1 MKGVRC
7 RDDRCAFDQAMDQM
21 LTELSIE
28 KDFLIAA
35 GIQTPAE
42 VPRPPCLA
50 LPNSHRFVTFVA
62 FCASGGLLP
71 QELRARAEEVET

>member
-1 MKGVRC
+1 
-7 RDDRCAFDQAMDQM
+7 M

-28 KDFLIAA
+28 KEFLIAA

-42 VPRPPCLA
+42 VPCPPCLA
-50 LPNSHRFVTFVA
+50 LPDCHRFVTFVA
-62 FCASGGLLP
+62 FRCASGGLLP

>member
-1 MKGVRC
+1 
-7 RDDRCAFDQAMDQM
+7 M

-50 LPNSHRFVTFVA
+50 LPDSHRFVTFVA
-62 FCASGGLLP
+62 FCAAGGLLP
-71 QELRARAEEVET
+71 